1 MRIGNGAWALGWTSF
16 SILLAVLA
24 SVIGPGP
31 AERPSDPVVMVRIP
45 AGPFTMGSE
54 VDSADERPAHTLELR
69 AFEIDKL
76 PVVNA
81 QFAAF
86 MNETGASHQAYG
98 ILYNLTD
105 PVAKIVWLGGRYA
118 AVQGFEQHP
127 VVAETWQGARAFCAW
142 RGARLPTEAEWERA
156 ARGPNG
162 RSYPWGN
169 EPPDASRARFAFRFL
184 EYYRVGSYPAGATPD
199 GILDMAG
206 NVWQWTSS
214 LYRAYPYRADDG
226 REDPKARG
234 ERVARG
240 GAQSS
245 SAEML
250 RSTFRNAV
258 PPDQVAATT
267 TPITF
272 RCARDAE

>member
-1 MRIGNGAWALGWTSF
+1 MA
-16 SILLAVLA
+16 A
-24 SVIGPGP
+24 SVARSPRIIPTIGRPLDPLPSPSPCEGEGSGP
-31 AERPSDPVVMVRIP
+31 I
-45 AGPFTMGSE
+45 
-54 VDSADERPAHTLELR
+54 
-69 AFEIDKL
+69 
-76 PVVNA
+76 
-81 QFAAF
+81 
-86 MNETGASHQAYG
+86 
-98 ILYNLTD
+98 
-105 PVAKIVWLGGRYA
+105 
-118 AVQGFEQHP
+118 
-127 VVAETWQGARAFCAW
+127 W
-142 RGARLPTEAEWERA
+142 RRLPLHQETRRAARSPARSRWERA

-214 LYRAYPYRADDG
+214 LYRAYPYHADDR
-226 REDPKARG
+226 REDPKASG
-234 ERVARG
+234 ERIARA

-258 PPDQVAATT
+258 PPARVAATT

>member
-1 MRIGNGAWALGWTSF
+1 MRIGNGAWAAGWIGVSMML
-16 SILLAVLA
+16 SVVA
-24 SVIGPGP
+24 SLVGPGP
-31 AERPSDPVVMVRIP
+31 VERTSDPVTMVRIAP
-45 AGPFTMGSE
+45 GPFQMGSE
-54 VDSADERPAHTLELR
+54 ADSADERPAHTVELR
-69 AFEIDKL
+69 AFEIDQL

-86 MNETGASHQAYG
+86 MNETGVGHRANG
-98 ILYNLTD
+98 RLYDLTD
-105 PVAKIVWLGGRYA
+105 PAAKIVWLGSRYA

-127 VVAETWQGARAFCAW
+127 VVAETWQGARAYCAW

-162 RSYPWGN
+162 RSFPWGN
-169 EPPDASRARFAFRFL
+169 EPPDASRARFAYRFL
-184 EYYRVGSYPAGATPD
+184 EYSRVGSYPAGATPE
-199 GILDMAG
+199 GLLDMAG
-206 NVWQWTSS
+206 NAWQWTSS

-226 REDPKARG
+226 REDPAAGG

-240 GAQSS
+240 GAQTS

-258 PPDQVAATT
+258 PPARPDAGNGPV
-267 TPITF
+267 TF